1 MHKWKDGW
9 SYRRTMNGWMR
20 GQADRF
26 LEGLLG
32 GYVCERKEGRK
43 EETVIYLRQF
53 TMLNIIA
60 M

>member
-1 MHKWKDGW
+1 
-9 SYRRTMNGWMR
+9 MNGWMR